1 MKIREFYKT
10 IGGDYDDMRR
20 RIPSDRMIETFLLK
34 YPADPSYAAL
44 AAARESR
51 DAESAFLAAHTL
63 KGVASTL
70 GLKEL
75 TETSALLAD
84 ALRPPS
90 GLAAE
95 TPQNQKGTSAGPPGW
110 GALGCPSG

>member
-34 YPADPSYAAL
+34 FPADPSYAAL

-51 DAESAFLAAHTL
+51 DAKSAFLAAHTL

-90 GLAAE
+90 GFPDDALFDAVAEAYARVLRQIAA
-95 TPQNQKGTSAGPPGW
+95 
-110 GALGCPSG
+110 LLR

>member
-75 TETSALLAD
+75 TETSALLVD

-90 GLAAE
+90 GFPDDALFDAVTEAYTRVLRQIAA
-95 TPQNQKGTSAGPPGW
+95 
-110 GALGCPSG
+110 LLR

>member
-44 AAARESR
+44 AAAREAATQRARFWLRIRSR
-51 DAESAFLAAHTL
+51 
-63 KGVASTL
+63 AS
-70 GLKEL
+70 
-75 TETSALLAD
+75 
-84 ALRPPS
+84 PPR
-90 GLAAE
+90 
-95 TPQNQKGTSAGPPGW
+95 W
-110 GALGCPSG
+110 V